1 MNIISDPSR
10 DTRATGQPPGGYEW
24 WYFDAVSDDG
34 RYSFV
39 IIFYE
44 GNPFSTRYIR
54 ALEEKT
60 EPASP
65 ESSSTSTSR
74 SAVSASL
81 PVPSEYP
88 AVSISMY
95 AQGEPIYYSFTEYDA
110 TDCTFSEEHPFVE
123 AGPHRMEGSRT
134 GGQLS
139 YSLSLNEE
147 LPSGDRLQ
155 AELVFESPAVTNFFE
170 ETEDHS
176 PAGHYWNLVQPRAEV
191 SGTIEIGDAGEGDRT
206 VAFRGTGYHDHNR
219 GEEPMH
225 EEFTDWYWGRCHF
238 DYATLVY
245 YVMNRKDGQQLQR
258 QYRAWLI
265 DPPGSKIRARGN
277 QIDVSD
283 KSLSLFG
290 LYSGRKLSIH
300 AHDGIEIQVQ
310 QSHLLDN
317 GPFYQRFLSD
327 VFLSVPGSGVLESA
341 HGITEYIC
349 PRRIY
354 GRLFWPLVNMRI
366 RQAHAKPHWVQ
377 RSRRLYR
384 WTW

>member
-1 MNIISDPSR
+1 MNILSDPAL

-44 GNPFSTRYIR
+44 GNPFSTRYIK
-54 ALEEKT
+54 ALEAKT
-60 EPASP
+60 VPASSSP
-65 ESSSTSTSR
+65 SSTTQASSS
-74 SAVSASL
+74 ASV
-81 PVPSEYP
+81 PMPSEYP
-88 AVSISMY
+88 AVSISIY
-95 AQGEPIYYSFTEYDA
+95 DQGEPIYYSFTEFDEA
-110 TDCTFSEEHPFVE
+110 DCTFSEERPFVE
-123 AGPHRMEGSRT
+123 AGPHRMKGSRT

-139 YSLSLNEE
+139 YSLRLSEE
-147 LPSGDRLQ
+147 LPGGDRLQ
-155 AELVFESPAVTNFFE
+155 AELAFESPAVAGLFG

-176 PAGHYWNLVQPRAEV
+176 TTGHHWNLVQPRAEV
-191 SGTIEIGDAGEGDRT
+191 SGSITTGGRTI
-206 VAFRGTGYHDHNR
+206 AFRGTGYHDHNR
-219 GEEPMH
+219 GEEPVC
-225 EEFTDWYWGRCHF
+225 EEYTEWYWGRCHF

-245 YVMNRKDGQQLQR
+245 YVMNRKEGQQD

-265 DPPGSKIRARGN
+265 DPSGSKIRARGD
-277 QIDVSD
+277 QIGVSD

-290 LYSGRKLSIH
+290 LYSGRKLSMH
-300 AHDGIEIQVQ
+300 APDGTEVQVQ

-327 VFLSVPGSGVLESA
+327 FFLSVPGSGVLESA
-341 HGITEYIC
+341 RGITEYLC
-349 PRRIY
+349 PGRIY
-354 GRLFWPLVNMRI
+354 TRLFWPLVNMRI

-377 RSRRLYR
+377 RSGRLYR